1 MDMKKVS
8 KLQTIDTADI
18 WYCEAGDKQLYLGLL
33 KVGKRHSMISVVAA
47 SPEEALDKMSEDG
60 DVVLA
65 RSMRDIISDFLV
77 VDDPI
82 EQ

>member
-1 MDMKKVS
+1 MDLKKVS
-8 KLQTIDTADI
+8 RLQTIDTADI
-18 WYCEAGDKQLYLGLL
+18 WYCEAGEKQLYLGLL
-33 KVGKRHSMISVVAA
+33 KVGKGHSMISVIAQT
-47 SPEEALDKMSEDG
+47 PEEALDKMSEGG

-77 VDDPI
+77 ENDPI